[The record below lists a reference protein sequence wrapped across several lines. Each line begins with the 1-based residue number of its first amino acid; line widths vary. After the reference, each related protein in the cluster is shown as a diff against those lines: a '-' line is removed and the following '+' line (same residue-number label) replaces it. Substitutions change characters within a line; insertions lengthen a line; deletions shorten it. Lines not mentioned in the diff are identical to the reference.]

1 VDAQPAL
8 KKGAVEGTYAEL
20 LRLAGPNVLSRLG
33 VMAMGLTDAIVV
45 GHYSAVE
52 LGYHALG
59 WAATGTVLVAGI
71 GLLLGVQVMTA
82 RLIGAGEA
90 HRTGA
95 VLRRGL
101 SYALLIGVVSSGALV
116 LLGPAA
122 LRLLIDDPALAA
134 GATPVLIIFSLSLL
148 PYLLA
153 DAIWFWLEAQGKPNV
168 PMAAMWG
175 ANAVNLALN
184 LWLVPGTSPF
194 PVQGAEAAA
203 WTTLFAR
210 TTLLLTLAA
219 YVLWWPRARAVGV
232 FRPSPYEPAAARE
245 QRRIG
250 YGSGLSYAIEMGA
263 FSGLSFVAAQLG
275 VLAVAAWTVVLNVA
289 AVLFMFPLGISAATA
304 VLVARSVGAQDIGAV
319 TQAFRMGLTLAM
331 GVLVALSLVVL
342 AMPETVA
349 RAYTSD
355 PGLVAVVSGALLLSC
370 LFFVADGAQAVAAHA
385 LRARGDIWWPTR
397 MHIVSYIAL
406 MLPLAWWLGIRQ
418 GHGLDGIVWAV
429 IAASLVSAV
438 ALVWRFRALGTFM
451 KAGDH

>member
-1 VDAQPAL
+1 
-8 KKGAVEGTYAEL
+8 
-20 LRLAGPNVLSRLG
+20 
-33 VMAMGLTDAIVV
+33 
-45 GHYSAVE
+45 
-52 LGYHALG
+52 
-59 WAATGTVLVAGI
+59 
-71 GLLLGVQVMTA
+71 
-82 RLIGAGEA
+82 
-90 HRTGA
+90 
-95 VLRRGL
+95 
-101 SYALLIGVVSSGALV
+101 
-116 LLGPAA
+116 
-122 LRLLIDDPALAA
+122 
-134 GATPVLIIFSLSLL
+134 
-148 PYLLA
+148 
-153 DAIWFWLEAQGKPNV
+153 
-168 PMAAMWG
+168 
-175 ANAVNLALN
+175 
-184 LWLVPGTSPF
+184 
-194 PVQGAEAAA
+194 
-203 WTTLFAR
+203 
-210 TTLLLTLAA
+210 
-219 YVLWWPRARAVGV
+219 
-232 FRPSPYEPAAARE
+232 
-245 QRRIG
+245 
-250 YGSGLSYAIEMGA
+250 
-263 FSGLSFVAAQLG
+263 
-275 VLAVAAWTVVLNVA
+275 
-289 AVLFMFPLGISAATA
+289 MFPLGISAATA